1 MKRRW
6 LIFDPRSPL
15 LLAIFFFFL
24 SGLPTRDPSSSKD
37 SAAPLPSFS
46 SEELLL
52 CSTDGVRSFSHLSF
66 FSFRFVRLLTDFL
79 LHFFSPVVGDLSI
92 RTAEQDAADEHA
104 RNTSA
109 PHPDQKMDKG
119 ELDV

>member
-1 MKRRW
+1 MFNRW
-6 LIFDPRSPL
+6 ST
-15 LLAIFFFFL
+15 FFL
-24 SGLPTRDPSSSKD
+24 SSLF
-37 SAAPLPSFS
+37 LQLSF
-46 SEELLL
+46 
-52 CSTDGVRSFSHLSF
+52 RSFADFHLQF
-66 FSFRFVRLLTDFL
+66 FY
-79 LHFFSPVVGDLSI
+79 PVVGDLSI